1 MGAVALGA
9 QAAPRF
15 DGLTNIEQ
23 VTAMEFRVVKIA
35 DDFECYLLEP
45 YAAYRLGTP
54 YNSRA
59 TSQGRTVASLP
70 HAREESRRAPTV
82 HAIP

>member
-1 MGAVALGA
+1 VGAVALGA

-59 TSQGRTVASLP
+59 ASQGRTVAFLP
-70 HAREESRRAPTV
+70 HARGESRWVPTV
-82 HAIP
+82 HGIR